1 MDCMKQAINR
11 LGAISISLILLALV
25 LTVAPANS
33 IRTFSVSIRSDGQIT
48 SGQDIGNVET
58 DFLVLVNAERS
69 SLGKNSLT
77 ANSALRNAAYL
88 HSKDMGDN
96 NYFSHTSLDGRTF
109 DQRITAAGY
118 TNYYSLG
125 ENIAYA
131 YGSPNAAQVFAMWKN
146 SPGHYANMVGDFK
159 DAGLGVYTINGYT
172 YYTLDLGSKFN

>member
-11 LGAISISLILLALV
+11 LGVILISLILLALV

-33 IRTFSVSIRSDGQIT
+33 VHSFSVSIRSVGQIT
-48 SGQDIGNVET
+48 SGQDIGNVEA

-77 ANSALRNAAYL
+77 AKSALRNAAYF

-109 DQRITAAGY
+109 DQRIAATVYQTTIPSERTLLTLTARQAKLR
-118 TNYYSLG
+118 SLRCG
-125 ENIAYA
+125 R
-131 YGSPNAAQVFAMWKN
+131 SP
-146 SPGHYANMVGDFK
+146 
-159 DAGLGVYTINGYT
+159 
-172 YYTLDLGSKFN
+172 LDIMPI